1 VTSHLQRVR
10 QRKSE
15 ILTSLLDHPVVF
27 SAVAFVALLTV
38 MEIGRRLALRIS
50 ANGDR
55 DLHEQ
60 IVATRDGISMLM
72 SLLLAFTLAMVL
84 TRYDLRKQLIV
95 DEANAIGTTML
106 RAEMLAEP
114 ARSKILDLLQRYLDV
129 RATFNEEG
137 LHEEKLQTSLS
148 HAKQLQDEMW
158 EQSVAVAQQSPT
170 AITSIFVQSLNES
183 IDLSERRLAA
193 LENRIPGGLWVVLIF
208 ISMLTCLLVGYS
220 MRRRALLVMV
230 FWPLMISIVLALNAD
245 LDSPRAGLIRIG
257 QQSMERLQLSI
268 RGSADHLK

>member
-170 AITSIFVQSLNES
+170 AITSIRAVAQR
-183 IDLSERRLAA
+183 I
-193 LENRIPGGLWVVLIF
+193 NRF
-208 ISMLTCLLVGYS
+208 
-220 MRRRALLVMV
+220 
-230 FWPLMISIVLALNAD
+230 
-245 LDSPRAGLIRIG
+245 
-257 QQSMERLQLSI
+257 E
-268 RGSADHLK
+268 